1 MSKEIKTNAMRLL
14 DKNKIDYDVVTYVC
28 DEFKDGMQIADMLGQ
43 DPQMSFK
50 TLVTKGKS
58 GGYFVFVISVD
69 RELDLKEAAKAVGE
83 KNVEMIHVKDINA
96 VTGYIRGGCTA
107 LAMKKKYP
115 VVLDRAALDFEKII
129 ISGGRIG
136 SQIILSPQDFCKVT
150 DAKCENISLSE

>member
-150 DAKCENISLSE
+150 DAKCENISL

>member
-28 DEFKDGMQIADMLGQ
+28 DEFKDGMQIAAMLGQ

-150 DAKCENISLSE
+150 DAKCENISL